1 MRSKGR
7 EARKGEGGD
16 GAKRERGK
24 EGAKRVPAGQTLV
37 RPADLKGGGYLLS
50 RFRSTIGAAG
60 FNFSVRDGKRWSP
73 RAVPALVFYLSG
85 TRPPGPPLA
94 APARSARG
102 VVSPK
107 EDFRKRN
114 AIRDATTASL
124 WQVPCPGLRTL
135 YFLGPPP
142 PPPLPRR
149 RGDSPFRSLRAI
161 STARLS
167 VSPRLHLRPI
177 DVVVCDGPWMRPY
190 LGAGFVLRCLQHLS
204 CPDAATRRCGWRH
217 NRFTGGPSGT
227 VLSYWCRFP
236 SSLDAHNR

>member
-1 MRSKGR
+1 M
-7 EARKGEGGD
+7 
-16 GAKRERGK
+16 
-24 EGAKRVPAGQTLV
+24 PAGQTLV
-37 RPADLKGGGYLLS
+37 RPAGLKGGGYLLS

-73 RAVPALVFYLSG
+73 RAVPALVFCFSG
-85 TRPPGPPLA
+85 TRPSGRPLA

-102 VVSPK
+102 ALCPRRRTSGS
-107 EDFRKRN
+107 ETRS
-114 AIRDATTASL
+114 ATPRRRPSGRSRARACA
-124 WQVPCPGLRTL
+124 PCMFSVLLRRH
-135 YFLGPPP
+135 
-142 PPPLPRR
+142 PLPRR

-177 DVVVCDGPWMRPY
+177 HVVVCDGPWMRPY

-217 NRFTGGPSGT
+217 NRCTGAPSNT

>member
-1 MRSKGR
+1 MGR
-7 EARKGEGGD
+7 
-16 GAKRERGK
+16 GAGKAGVRK
-24 EGAKRVPAGQTLV
+24 EGRPGRLSSV
-37 RPADLKGGGYLLS
+37 RPATRAAVTCSPAFAVPSAPRGLTSLFGMGRGGAPVLS
-50 RFRSTIGAAG
+50 PPWSFPFPGRAPQGRPSPPTRALRGALCPRRRTSGSETRSATPRRRPSGRSRARACAPCT
-60 FNFSVRDGKRWSP
+60 FSV
-73 RAVPALVFYLSG
+73 
-85 TRPPGPPLA
+85 
-94 APARSARG
+94 
-102 VVSPK
+102 
-107 EDFRKRN
+107 
-114 AIRDATTASL
+114 
-124 WQVPCPGLRTL
+124 LRRRH
-135 YFLGPPP
+135 
-142 PPPLPRR
+142 PLPRR

-177 DVVVCDGPWMRPY
+177 HVVVCDGPWMRPY

>member
-1 MRSKGR
+1 MEPPCCPRLGLFLFRDAPLRAAPRRSRAIRAGR
-7 EARKGEGGD
+7 CVPEGGLPE
-16 GAKRERGK
+16 AKRDPRRHDG
-24 EGAKRVPAGQTLV
+24 VPLAGPV
-37 RPADLKGGGYLLS
+37 PGPAHPVCSRSSSVPL
-50 RFRSTIGAAG
+50 RFRGGA
-60 FNFSVRDGKRWSP
+60 
-73 RAVPALVFYLSG
+73 G
-85 TRPPGPPLA
+85 TVL
-94 APARSARG
+94 
-102 VVSPK
+102 
-107 EDFRKRN
+107 
-114 AIRDATTASL
+114 
-124 WQVPCPGLRTL
+124 
-135 YFLGPPP
+135 
-142 PPPLPRR
+142 
-149 RGDSPFRSLRAI
+149 FRSLRAI